1 MPVSGPAGKPPAR
14 GRSIG
19 LRLLLFTFAVF
30 ALGVAAF
37 ALFAWSALH
46 YTYSDGE
53 RAGYV
58 QKFSR
63 RGWVCKTWEGE
74 LAMVNLPGTMPQ
86 IFTFSVRDPQVA
98 DILNKTI
105 GQRVA
110 LHYDQHKGIPTECF
124 GETEYFITGVRVLE
138 GLPATAQPSAV
149 QPRPALPAPA
159 PLQTPP
165 PSR

>member
-1 MPVSGPAGKPPAR
+1 MPVSGPAGKAPAR

-19 LRLLLFTFAVF
+19 LRLLLFTFVVF
-30 ALGVAAF
+30 ALAAAAF
-37 ALFAWSALH
+37 ALFAWGALR
-46 YTYSDGE
+46 YAYSDGD

-63 RGWVCKTWEGE
+63 RGWICKTWEGE

-86 IFTFSVRDPQVA
+86 IFAFSVRDPKMA
-98 DILNKTI
+98 DVINQSM

-110 LHYDQHKGIPTECF
+110 LHYEQHKGIPTDCF

-138 GLPATAQPSAV
+138 GLPGA
-149 QPRPALPAPA
+149 ALPPPVQAPA
-159 PLQTPP
+159 PRP
-165 PSR
+165 R